1 MLRKIC
7 VTGLI
12 IFVVPGSLLQI
23 IVALISSLLF
33 GFASAWYQ
41 PFQNGAANVFK
52 VATELTLVC
61 TLTFATM
68 LRFDLTKEDISSDT
82 IGILLTF
89 TNLIGPGTGL
99 LFGFHIHGLKFERA
113 LEEVS
118 NVVPGEFTNP
128 LDDNASMN
136 GINIEDFP
144 EDEAKAEPKEET
156 NKNKSS
162 KK

>member
-23 IVALISSLLF
+23 IVALVSSLIF

-41 PFQNGAANVFK
+41 PFQNNAANVFK

-68 LRFDLTKEDISSDT
+68 LRFDLTKEDIGPQT
-82 IGILLTF
+82 LGVLLTM
-89 TNLIGPGTGL
+89 TNFIGPGTGL
-99 LFGFHIHGLKFERA
+99 LFGLQLHGLQFDRE
-113 LEEVS
+113 LEEVEDTIEKTVS
-118 NVVPGEFTNP
+118 TEFQNP
-128 LDDNASMN
+128 ALKELSDDA
-136 GINIEDFP
+136 DA
-144 EDEAKAEPKEET
+144 DEPIQAT
-156 NKNKSS
+156 
-162 KK
+162 